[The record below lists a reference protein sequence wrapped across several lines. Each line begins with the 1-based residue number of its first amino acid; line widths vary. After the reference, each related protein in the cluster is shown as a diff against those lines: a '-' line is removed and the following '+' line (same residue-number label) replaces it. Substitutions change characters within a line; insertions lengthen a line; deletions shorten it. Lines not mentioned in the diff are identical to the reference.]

1 MRIKISSFII
11 ISIKN
16 GAKHSSYFRPY
27 YGNDGKSGLRPEF
40 MRLSAISTKW
50 KIFWIVNKKSN
61 VLPSRINLYDI
72 LKRKL
77 NENNFKTLGSNYDL
91 WCQKSTPEGPE
102 NEKFQFSPKS
112 SGMIPNI
119 KITWKNIQTHDF
131 RLILMRESIEKQ
143 RFQKLAY

>member
-1 MRIKISSFII
+1 MRIKILWFII
-11 ISIKN
+11 ISLKN

-50 KIFWIVNKKSN
+50 KIFWIVNQKSN

-77 NENNFKTLGSNYDL
+77 NENNFKTPRIISDL
-91 WCQKSTPEGPE
+91 YIKNRPQQTGYSTT
-102 NEKFQFSPKS
+102 S
-112 SGMIPNI
+112 
-119 KITWKNIQTHDF
+119 DF
-131 RLILMRESIEKQ
+131 LAAKVQVKCSCNTVAIDQLIDQSINK
-143 RFQKLAY
+143 